1 MKLTDKMGSKA
12 VEEISIVLRKEL
24 KEWYNAQDTRSWL
37 SQAFLTVGIFGILMP
52 ATAKGDVMAFVAILA
67 AVVLPVALAGTVLS
81 AVFAGE
87 RERGTLETPLAPPLS
102 DRALFVGKV
111 LSRVVYA
118 WVGAMMVFAAG
129 IITLWA
135 TKHRI
140 RFSTGL
146 FALPVLA
153 APLVAFPIA
162 DIGAIISIRAKS
174 VRSAHQIISYFVLAL
189 IIGVSTLFVVPRDWQ
204 NATLHALERAPLL
217 VLLCLLVV
225 DYLCLWVSLR
235 TFRRS
240 RLILAACSTVQ
251 TKGNAV
257 EFDRRETQ
265 RREDAKAAKKY

>member
-1 MKLTDKMGSKA
+1 MGRTGLQ
-12 VEEISIVLRKEL
+12 VVGEISIVLRKEL
-24 KEWYNAQDTRSWL
+24 KEWYNAQDARSWL

-52 ATAKGDVMAFVAILA
+52 ATARGDGMGFVAILA
-67 AVVLPVALAGTVLS
+67 AVVLPVALAATVIS
-81 AVFAGE
+81 DVFAGE
-87 RERGTLETPLAPPLS
+87 RERGTLETLLATPLS
-102 DRALFVGKV
+102 DRALFIGKV

-162 DIGAIISIRAKS
+162 DIGAIISIRAKN
-174 VRSAHQIISYFVLAL
+174 VRSAHQIVSYFVWAL
-189 IIGVSTLFVVPRDWQ
+189 IIGVGTLFFVVVPQARR
-204 NATLHALERAPLL
+204 NAVLHALERTPLL

-225 DYLCLWVSLR
+225 DYLCLSVSLR
-235 TFRRS
+235 AFRRS
-240 RLILAACSTVQ
+240 RLIL
-251 TKGNAV
+251 
-257 EFDRRETQ
+257 RE
-265 RREDAKAAKKY
+265 